1 MTDKKILMHE
11 SEYQEEI
18 IERYKALKN
27 HFSDDYP
34 ELFLESTRPNEDE
47 WMKKYRRHVWECPT
61 HPAISRVEN
70 LLHKIRQADDFRISF
85 EESEVETSIPKERAF
100 KKYLTSDMPVVGNL
114 EDWTF
119 QLFQKTYLSDPNAL
133 VFVGPD
139 VNELEYTE
147 DFSRPYPQIICS
159 KQILKVSDTY
169 AFFEIGHYE
178 DYHKEE
184 RTAIGIDKTSVWVI
198 KWNAKDQVD
207 EQIKYDLIIR
217 PNVWKEYP
225 IKKVG
230 TIASEIE
237 DKTVVWDSILTGALS
252 SWNIALRRADDNE
265 IIWIKYA
272 YPKEWEISSGTCK
285 TCRGFGYILGQNNTQ
300 SECKSCGGAGN
311 ISTET
316 PFNKLVI
323 NATKANA
330 LNPDVPTIPVP
341 PMGIVERPLDVIK
354 EFRAEIE
361 IQIERGFKALGLE
374 NLFQVPLST
383 SGESKIQDKKEVHT
397 FLYQIAVV
405 YTSMY
410 EWVALQCH
418 NQIYGPLSTSGVV
431 NIEKAIKALPK
442 VTIPTE
448 FDILSASAISDS
460 LALAKDKGFGP
471 EIINGLERDLL
482 VKQYGEN
489 SDAVRRQSILN
500 ILDPLPNLKPD
511 EKALYKEAG
520 LVSELDALISV
531 KLPAYINRLVA
542 TDPKW
547 WKKSYEEMAADVNAA
562 AVAELAN
569 IQAANVGRLE
579 FNA

>member
-1 MTDKKILMHE
+1 MITQEIVTALMTDKKILRHE

-47 WMKKYRRHVWECPT
+47 WMKEYRRHVWECPT
-61 HPAISRVEN
+61 HSAISRVEN

-85 EESEVETSIPKERAF
+85 EESEVETGIPKERAF
-100 KKYLTSDMPVVGNL
+100 KKYLTQDMPVVGNL

-139 VNELEYTE
+139 VEEIEFTV
-147 DFSRPYPQIICS
+147 DFTRPYPQIIGS
-159 KQILKVSDTY
+159 KRILKVADNY
-169 AFFEIGHYE
+169 CFFEITEME
-178 DYHKEE
+178 DKE
-184 RTAIGIDKTSVWVI
+184 RTAIGIDSANVWII
-198 KWNAKDQVD
+198 KWNSKDQTQ
-207 EQIKYDLIIR
+207 EEIKYDLFVR
-217 PNVWKEYP
+217 ENVWKEYP

-230 TIASEIE
+230 TVASEIE

-265 IIWIKYA
+265 IIWVKYA

-285 TCRGFGYILGQNNTQ
+285 KCNGFGRIMGQNNSYSDCQ
-300 SECKSCGGAGN
+300 NCGGTGN

-330 LNPDVPTIPVP
+330 LNPDQPTIPVP

-354 EFRAEIE
+354 EFRQEIE

-397 FLYQIAVV
+397 FLYQIAV
-405 YTSMY
+405 
-410 EWVALQCH
+410 
-418 NQIYGPLSTSGVV
+418 G
-431 NIEKAIKALPK
+431 
-442 VTIPTE
+442 
-448 FDILSASAISDS
+448 
-460 LALAKDKGFGP
+460 
-471 EIINGLERDLL
+471 
-482 VKQYGEN
+482 
-489 SDAVRRQSILN
+489 
-500 ILDPLPNLKPD
+500 
-511 EKALYKEAG
+511 
-520 LVSELDALISV
+520 
-531 KLPAYINRLVA
+531 
-542 TDPKW
+542 
-547 WKKSYEEMAADVNAA
+547 
-562 AVAELAN
+562 
-569 IQAANVGRLE
+569 
-579 FNA
+579 